1 MASMSSLLS
10 VEPKTGQNVL
20 DRSNRPINLGTLS
33 SHMNGSFIKTVA
45 MLLVVG
51 LALAGCENMSPETT
65 GVVAGGLAGT
75 AAGGIANEAEARDST
90 AVAVRLGTGAA
101 VVAVA
106 CVSAK
111 HR

>member
-20 DRSNRPINLGTLS
+20 DRSNRPINLGSLS

-51 LALAGCENMSPETT
+51 LALAGCEIMSPETT
-65 GVVAGGLAGT
+65 GVVPGVLAGT
-75 AAGGIANEAEARDST
+75 APGGIAKAAGAGALR
-90 AVAVRLGTGAA
+90 AVCLGRGTGA
-101 VVAVA
+101 
-106 CVSAK
+106 
-111 HR
+111 